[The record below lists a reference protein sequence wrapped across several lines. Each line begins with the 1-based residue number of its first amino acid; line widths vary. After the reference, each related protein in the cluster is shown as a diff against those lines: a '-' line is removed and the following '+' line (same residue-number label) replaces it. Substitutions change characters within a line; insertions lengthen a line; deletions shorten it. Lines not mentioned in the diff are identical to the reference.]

1 MSFLNSGL
9 VPRRGGM
16 KKRPHAWYQG
26 RAHLE
31 LGWALRSRFKA
42 KLTPPNQ
49 DELAA
54 IRAGTPARS

>member
-1 MSFLNSGL
+1 MNSDL
-9 VPRRGGM
+9 LPRRDGM
-16 KKRPHAWYQG
+16 KKRPHAWYQDH
-26 RAHLE
+26 AHLE

-42 KLTPPNQ
+42 KLTHPNQ